1 MKKDRINLYIIID
14 FLYLITIFFF
24 LKYHISDNLHSFKS
38 CLLISLIF
46 VGIYVIRYFF
56 RPSYED
62 VVKIRNKG
70 WKITGYYSKKALSN
84 KNIYLDSYS
93 FWVKINLIMLLLY
106 CLIFIAINYQNTN
119 FTVQLMII
127 HIFILCILQVFAWLG
142 TNVREKQKWR

>member
-24 LKYHISDNLHSFKS
+24 LKYHISDNIHSFKF
-38 CLLISLIF
+38 CLLISLVF

-93 FWVKINLIMLLLY
+93 FWVKTNLIMLFLY

-127 HIFILCILQVFAWLG
+127 HISILWILQVFAWLG
-142 TNVREKQKWR
+142 TNLREKQKWG